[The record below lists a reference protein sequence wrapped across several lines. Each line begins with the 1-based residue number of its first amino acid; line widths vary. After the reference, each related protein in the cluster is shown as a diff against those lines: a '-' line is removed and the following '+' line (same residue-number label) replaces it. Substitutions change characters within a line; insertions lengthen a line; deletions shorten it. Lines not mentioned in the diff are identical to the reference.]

1 MKKIFLLMIGIC
13 LLVGCSKA
21 EKSKYNYAG
30 PGSDYTIEIDTG
42 TTGDFSITEK
52 DAAFTVSGTFET
64 LSSGFKEMTITPSDS
79 DPAGLRT
86 TPFYAADIPG
96 FMLVMEP
103 LISTSDTIVT
113 AIKAGEC
120 PSEDI
125 NGNWLVTSYDDDDDD
140 FSDNDSSGTFSY
152 DISTDTATLPKRF
165 TVLGVSK
172 GEGNPMVSGG
182 CTGGVGEITS
192 TGGGDVGDDDIA
204 TMYYSDA
211 GAALVRVKESGSD
224 DQQIIIMLPSP
235 DAPVAES
242 DLEGSYYGLV
252 MFSDHPDDSIQPIQ
266 FDFNAAGSADI
277 REINIETGITATSNI
292 GTATINT
299 ANVSEG
305 LHKASFEITREDAD
319 SPSGN
324 LMCASHLAIGGD
336 ATKAFLFCVG
346 EEENNLFNVLLIK
359 K

>member
-1 MKKIFLLMIGIC
+1 MKKIFLLMIGLC

-42 TTGDFSITEK
+42 TTGDFTITEK
-52 DAAFTVSGTFET
+52 DAAFTVSGTFAT
-64 LSSGFKEMTITPSDS
+64 LPSGFKEMTITPSDS

-103 LISTSDTIVT
+103 LISTSDPIVT

-125 NGNWLVTSYDDDDDD
+125 NGNWLVTSTDSSD
-140 FSDNDSSGTFSY
+140 FKNSDSSGTFSY
-152 DISTDTATLPKRF
+152 NTDTDTATLPNKF
-165 TVLGVSK
+165 KVDGTTYTGESVSSLESD
-172 GEGNPMVSGG
+172 GCSGG
-182 CTGGVGEITS
+182 KGTITTES
-192 TGGGDVGDDDIA
+192 DTA
-204 TMYYSDA
+204 TMYYSDE
-211 GAALVRVKESGSD
+211 GAALVRIQESGSD
-224 DQQIIIMLPSP
+224 DQKIIIMLPTQTLST
-235 DAPVAES
+235 VS
-242 DLEGSYYGLV
+242 VLEGTYYGLV

-277 REINIETGITATSNI
+277 IQLANIETDTTATSNI

-299 ANVSEG
+299 PNVSEG
-305 LHKASFEITREDAD
+305 LHKASFTITEGE
-319 SPSGN
+319 SSFGN

-346 EEENNLFNVLLIK
+346 EEDNKLFNVLLIK